1 MVGSKITS
9 KGQTTIPKRIRD
21 ELGLEPG
28 DRVQF
33 VLKDGEVV
41 LHPIKSTLLD
51 LRGSIKPI
59 HRPEDFGEVR
69 QEVKRQVTRKAAHE

>member
-28 DRVQF
+28 GRVQF

-41 LHPIKSTLLD
+41 LQPIKSTLLD
-51 LRGSIKPI
+51 LRGTVKPRR
-59 HRPEDFGEVR
+59 RPEDFSEVR
-69 QEVKRQVTRKAAHE
+69 QEVKKRVARKAAHE